1 MIRSGKE
8 CIWQV
13 GMKTLEIEKCPRVV
27 GRGSRRFLVQV
38 GESKEKPWI
47 NKRCVC
53 PGLRRFFRLES
64 KQWRSTCDC
73 THKGRNDWNS
83 NHEIAQLLLQPPFF
97 QLLRVSWEFPGRKS
111 PRSRRISNAKLRE
124 DFMSLGITF
133 FMEKMAL
140 KNVSYV
146 FKIIGIFFQ
155 TKQIRMNY

>member
-1 MIRSGKE
+1 MNYFLRFDSKSRSFILGDFKAFFFQIRMQLQNLGKRPNLNSRGMIRSGKE

-97 QLLRVSWEFPGRKS
+97 QLLRVS
-111 PRSRRISNAKLRE
+111 
-124 DFMSLGITF
+124 
-133 FMEKMAL
+133 
-140 KNVSYV
+140 
-146 FKIIGIFFQ
+146 
-155 TKQIRMNY
+155 